1 MAALIG
7 RWFEDAPP
15 KSKGELRRMRI
26 HALSDAAKYGK
37 GRPGPRRELLAE
49 ALGRDD
55 LNDALV
61 WADELIAIEPKDPS
75 ANYVKAIE
83 ALDRQPADLASAKAH
98 LAVLQAAEPASMRTS
113 WAVARMVQ
121 ASGDD
126 AALGEI
132 LDQVRSSTPDP
143 KMTTS
148 ERLSRLRVRVMDLMR
163 EEDPKSLAVLVA
175 SFRDEA
181 RDLASEPEPS
191 ASRIRLLGASL
202 EQVQKHLTAVATRV
216 PSARKDLTA
225 LAESLDAVA
234 EAIYARALETSGA
247 TDLRAH
253 LAYAE
258 HLVFRDQA
266 AKGLDVAARALKLP
280 VANAPAFE
288 AVAAGL
294 REIAIKAALAGG
306 DDPRRFDVAAPFVKD
321 LIASTNP
328 RYAGMG
334 HFFLGLIALEKSGIT
349 AAASGE
355 PGVKVDPK
363 IRDEAVSELG
373 KGATALPDAPTA
385 QALYGVALILTGEPG
400 LGRQYLQSAYKIGGD
415 GRLEPRYQ
423 VWAAWSVL
431 QAGYPEEAEPI
442 LTRLQAGVDRGD
454 LPKEL
459 GPTLHLLKG
468 QSHQA
473 RRTPEQLRMARSEFE
488 KAATD
493 GQPITPALQV
503 RIAQIDLQLGDTK
516 QGMDRLQALRADPRA
531 GPSAER
537 MIVLGLREAGKA
549 ADASKA
555 LADARAKYPDSDE
568 LAEVDSVLRA
578 EAGDAAGADVVLA
591 EFLARHPDHV
601 ELTMSRARLL
611 SGALNKPDEARKLLS
626 TLAEK
631 AETSAPLVQVAM
643 LDLSRKDYDA
653 TARTIAQIRA
663 RWKEAAA
670 ADLLDAQLALAK
682 QDPKAAA
689 AFLKAA
695 LDKDPNNKVALFWKA
710 LLDER
715 TGSQARASQALETI
729 VKDKPVK
736 EIDAGL
742 SLTTAANW
750 ALADMALNNQDL
762 DNAIRRFEGMLQAGG
777 GADLDRAIRWKLVT
791 ARAGKGDS
799 TQAKAEVAKL
809 LSDPKTTP
817 EERVQAAD
825 FYRRQGDDALSLA
838 QLDRVLKA
846 DPNHTGAVAYKALTL
861 ASKGNPDEA
870 SALLRSAIAGPKPQP
885 SNLYLMLAASEN
897 LRGPKDQASARAI
910 KALDEGLAR
919 HPSAVELVQAK
930 FQVMRIAGDPK
941 AIVFVEGAAKADPS
955 IAMRRVL
962 AEAYREEGALEKS
975 EAVVRSMLKES
986 PKDPRL
992 AASLVGLV
1000 SMQASLAA
1008 EKGAKDSAKA
1018 LDQKAADLIRAYR
1031 AQFPNDL
1038 NFPQAECEL
1047 ASRKGDVASARRIA
1061 TEITAMDP
1069 ASPVG
1074 PLLSARLSAE
1084 QGRVDDVVKDYDEA
1098 LSRSPKRVDIRLALA
1113 QANLTRGQADEALRQ
1128 AKFVLDSDHD
1138 QPTALLLKAQALVM
1152 LDGPADQKSRRRK
1165 EAADALREAITMS
1178 PKFLDAYHVLAEIRL
1193 LQGERT
1199 MALNALREGLKV
1211 NPSDDTGLSAL
1222 VQHLCEPA
1230 APGKPAPVADVQE
1243 AMSRAEEF
1251 DQKDDRGV
1259 FALAVAVG
1267 FQRAGRI
1274 DLALPWARK
1283 AARKIDR
1290 PVVHLTCGDVL
1301 LARAE
1306 STTAPGEATEL
1317 FREAVAEYDA
1327 ALKLRPDSI
1336 EAINNKAWILHRYLK
1351 RNPEALELAESLARR
1366 ADLATLPAEFL
1377 DTFGSIQESMHQPK
1391 KAEETFAA
1399 GLRRAPDHPL
1409 LNYHLARLLQDDPDR
1424 SAKVADCLDKA
1435 LAGKDRLSP
1444 EMLKE
1449 VEEMRKKKGL

>member
-1 MAALIG
+1 
-7 RWFEDAPP
+7 
-15 KSKGELRRMRI
+15 
-26 HALSDAAKYGK
+26 
-37 GRPGPRRELLAE
+37 
-49 ALGRDD
+49 
-55 LNDALV
+55 
-61 WADELIAIEPKDPS
+61 
-75 ANYVKAIE
+75 VKTIE
-83 ALDRQPADLASAKAH
+83 ALDKQPADLAAARGH
-98 LAVLQAAEPASMRTS
+98 LAILQAAEPSSMRAL
-113 WAVARMVQ
+113 WAGARMLQ

-126 AALGEI
+126 VALGEV
-132 LDQVRSSTPDP
+132 LAQVRSSTADP

-148 ERLSRLRVRVMDLMR
+148 ERLCRLRVRVMDLMR
-163 EEDPKSLAVLVA
+163 AEDPKSLAALVA
-175 SFRDEA
+175 TFRDEA
-181 RDLASEPEPS
+181 RELAAEQEPP

-202 EQVQKHLTAVATRV
+202 EQVQKHLTAVATRA
-216 PSARKDLTA
+216 PSAKKDLTA
-225 LAESLDAVA
+225 MGESLDAVA
-234 EAIYARALETSGA
+234 EAIYTRALETSGA

-253 LAYAE
+253 LSYAE
-258 HLVFRDQA
+258 HLVFRNQP
-266 AKGLDVAARALKLP
+266 AKGLEVATKALKLP

-306 DDPRRFDVAAPFVKD
+306 DDPSRFDVAAPFVKD

-334 HFFLGLIALEKSGIT
+334 HFFRGLIALEQSGIT

-355 PGVKVDPK
+355 PGVTVDPK

-400 LGRQYLQSAYKIGGD
+400 LGRQYLQAAHKIGGD

-442 LTRLQAGVDRGD
+442 LTKLQAGVDRGD

-473 RRTPEQLRMARSEFE
+473 RRSPDQLRMARDEFQ
-488 KAATD
+488 KAMSD

-503 RIAQIDLQLGDTK
+503 RIAQIDLQLGETK
-516 QGMDRLQALRADPRA
+516 QGMDRLNSLRADPKA

-537 MIVLGLREAGKA
+537 MIVLGLKEAGKA
-549 ADASKA
+549 GDAIKV
-555 LADARAKYPDSDE
+555 LAEARSKYPDSDE
-568 LAEVDSVLRA
+568 LAELDSVLRA
-578 EAGDAAGADVVLA
+578 EASDAAGADAVLA
-591 EFLARHPDHV
+591 EYLARHPDHV
-601 ELTMSRARLL
+601 ELAMSRARLL
-611 SGALNKPDEARKLLS
+611 SGPLNRPDEARKLLS
-626 TLAEK
+626 TLTEK

-643 LDLSRKDYDA
+643 LDLARKDYDA
-653 TARTIAQIRA
+653 TAKTIAQIRA

-689 AFLKAA
+689 AFLKVA

-715 TGSQARASQALETI
+715 TGSQAKASQALETI

-762 DNAIRRFEGMLQAGG
+762 DNAIRRFEGMLQTGG

-791 ARAGKGDS
+791 ARAGKGES
-799 TQAKAEVAKL
+799 AQAKAEVAKL

-817 EERVQAAD
+817 EDRVQAAD
-825 FYRRQGDDALSLA
+825 FYRRQGDEAASLA
-838 QLDRVLKA
+838 QLDQVLKS
-846 DPNHTGAVAYKALTL
+846 DPDHTGAVAYKALTL
-861 ASKGNPDEA
+861 ASKGRPEEA
-870 SALLRSAIAGPKPQP
+870 SALLRAAISGPKPQP

-897 LRGPKDQASARAI
+897 LREPRDQASARAI
-910 KALDEGLAR
+910 KALDEGLAK

-930 FQVMRIAGDPK
+930 FQVMRIAGDPR
-941 AIVFVEGAAKADPS
+941 AIDFVEGAVKADPS

-962 AEAYREEGALEKS
+962 AEAYREAGALEKS
-975 EAVVRSMLKES
+975 EAVVRGMLKET
-986 PKDPRL
+986 PKDTRL

-1000 SMQASLAA
+1000 SMQASVAA
-1008 EKGAKDSAKA
+1008 EKGVKDVAKA
-1018 LDQKAADLIRAYR
+1018 LDQKTADLIRVYR
-1031 AQFPNDL
+1031 AEFPNDM

-1047 ASRKGDVASARRIA
+1047 ASRKGDIASARRIA
-1061 TEITAMDP
+1061 AEITAMDP
-1069 ASPVG
+1069 ASPTG

-1098 LSRSPKRVDIRLALA
+1098 LSRSPKRIDIRLALA
-1113 QANLTRGQADEALRQ
+1113 QANLTRGKADEALRQ
-1128 AKFVLDSDHD
+1128 AKFVLDSDRD
-1138 QPTALLLKAQALVM
+1138 QPTALLLKAQALVL
-1152 LDGPADQKSRRRK
+1152 LDGTSDQKALRRK

-1193 LQGERT
+1193 LQGERS

-1211 NPSDDTGLSAL
+1211 NPNDDTGLSAL

-1230 APGKPAPVADVQE
+1230 GLGRPAPVADVQE
-1243 AMSRAEEF
+1243 AMGRAEEF
-1251 DQKDDRGV
+1251 DKKDERGV

-1283 AARKIDR
+1283 VAKKIDR
-1290 PVVHLTCGDVL
+1290 PIVHLTCGDIL
-1301 LARAE
+1301 LAKAE
-1306 STTAPGEATEL
+1306 STTAPGEAADL

-1327 ALKLRPDSI
+1327 VLKVQPESI

-1351 RNPEALELAESLARR
+1351 RNPEALELAESLAHR

-1377 DTFGSIQESMHQPK
+1377 DTLGSIQESMNQSK
-1391 KAEETFAA
+1391 KAEETYSA
-1399 GLRRAPDHPL
+1399 GLSRAPNHPQ
-1409 LNYHLARLLQDDPDR
+1409 LNYHLAHLLLDDPDR

-1435 LAGKDRLSP
+1435 LAGRARLSP
-1444 EMLKE
+1444 EMLKDI
-1449 VEEMRKKKGL
+1449 EEMRKKKGL